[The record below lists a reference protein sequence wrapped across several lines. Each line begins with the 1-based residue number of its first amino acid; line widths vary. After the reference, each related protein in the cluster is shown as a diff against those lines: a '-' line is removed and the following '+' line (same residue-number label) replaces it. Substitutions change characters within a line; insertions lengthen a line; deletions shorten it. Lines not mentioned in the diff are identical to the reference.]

1 MRIVTYNIFEGG
13 FASDG
18 ADRSEAIQTVLN
30 STQPDIIALQEVN
43 REGFL
48 YSLARFFNM
57 PTALFG
63 PGNRG
68 FNLGLLSKYP
78 VTDWQM
84 HEERA
89 IFRHGFLEAHLTTP
103 TGPLAVFVAHLYPG
117 YDENDD
123 DQRVK
128 EAEVMLKIMQPYFG
142 EAALLVG
149 DFNTINPHDEIH
161 LEDWPRNWQKYL
173 AKQNNVIK
181 RESLAKLLDAGYI
194 DCYRT
199 LHTERGYTL
208 PASRPNARLD
218 HIFASPSLATQLQ
231 SCEIVTAEP
240 ASRASDHL
248 PLLSD
253 FSS

>member
-18 ADRSEAIQTVLN
+18 ADRSGAIQTVLN

-89 IFRHGFLEAHLTTP
+89 IFRHGFSGSSPDYSHRSTRS
-103 TGPLAVFVAHLYPG
+103 FCSS
-117 YDENDD
+117 
-123 DQRVK
+123 
-128 EAEVMLKIMQPYFG
+128 
-142 EAALLVG
+142 
-149 DFNTINPHDEIH
+149 
-161 LEDWPRNWQKYL
+161 
-173 AKQNNVIK
+173 
-181 RESLAKLLDAGYI
+181 SL
-194 DCYRT
+194 
-199 LHTERGYTL
+199 
-208 PASRPNARLD
+208 SRLCR
-218 HIFASPSLATQLQ
+218 
-231 SCEIVTAEP
+231 
-240 ASRASDHL
+240 RR
-248 PLLSD
+248 
-253 FSS
+253 